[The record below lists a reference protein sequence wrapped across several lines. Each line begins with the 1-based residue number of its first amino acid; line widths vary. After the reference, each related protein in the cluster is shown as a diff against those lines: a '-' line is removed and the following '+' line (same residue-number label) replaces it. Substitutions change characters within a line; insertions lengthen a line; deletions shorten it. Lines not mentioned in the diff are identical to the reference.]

1 VKTIKISD
9 KEILDFVKE
18 NMTIAKD
25 ITGHIEIK
33 KVLCSI
39 IGNVDGDV
47 RGSVCGHVYGNVRGD
62 VCGDVG
68 GNVNRDVIGDV
79 GNNVYGNVNG

>member
-1 VKTIKISD
+1 MKLTD

-18 NMTIAKD
+18 NITIVKD
-25 ITGHIEIK
+25 MTGHIEIK
-33 KVLCSI
+33 EVLCSI
-39 IGNVDGDV
+39 IGNVGGHVCGNVYGDV

-68 GNVNRDVIGDV
+68 GNVNRDVIG
-79 GNNVYGNVNG
+79 

>member
-1 VKTIKISD
+1 MKLTD

-33 KVLCSI
+33 KVFCSI

-47 RGSVCGHVYGNVRGD
+47 GGNVCGNVGGD
-62 VCGDVG
+62 VCGNVDGDVDGDVG
-68 GNVNRDVIGDV
+68 GNV
-79 GNNVYGNVNG
+79 YGIVNGS